1 MQRWNCLSKIS
12 YAMVCSLAVSLMLS
26 ITAVGQ
32 RRWVAVRPQT
42 RSRIVVYQPRP
53 YVVYQPRPSYTYRT
67 YMYSYPQPY
76 YSNQYYSYSYPQ
88 PYYTNQYSYRYSQPY
103 FANPYTYSWANP
115 TYSYDGY
122 RYRPR
127 HRHARYHVGIWSR

>member
-26 ITAVGQ
+26 ITAVGH
-32 RRWVAVRPQT
+32 RRWVVVRPQT

-53 YVVYQPRPSYTYRT
+53 YVVYQPRSSYTYRT
-67 YMYSYPQPY
+67 YM
-76 YSNQYYSYSYPQ
+76 YSYPQ

-127 HRHARYHVGIWSR
+127 HRHAR